1 MMRNGRMGHCDSVSC
16 GQRSSYFLHGKG
28 FQCWVLDLVSVKV
41 MVMVAVVSM
50 PIARKMYVYVCVSV
64 CLGILWGF
72 SSWNCNFLKFDQRYK
87 VIGIPIKMQRM
98 LSSVGFPGNGVWA
111 RDTWAEGFFKKS
123 KRLYWTMIYILQNS
137 PVWSIPFKD
146 FLVNTQLCN
155 HHHNPTLKHF
165 HHPKKTP
172 RVR

>member
-72 SSWNCNFLKFDQRYK
+72 SS
-87 VIGIPIKMQRM
+87 
-98 LSSVGFPGNGVWA
+98 
-111 RDTWAEGFFKKS
+111 
-123 KRLYWTMIYILQNS
+123 
-137 PVWSIPFKD
+137 
-146 FLVNTQLCN
+146 
-155 HHHNPTLKHF
+155 
-165 HHPKKTP
+165 
-172 RVR
+172 